1 MASPLTAIL
10 KAIKRISPNPNPRTA
25 EQAMGRAELL
35 SQHTPL
41 DRYSPALV
49 ARSALLHPAAY
60 RGFTTGLVPTRAP
73 FATTLMRPSEFLS
86 RTPPLD
92 TEGDARI
99 LEQLI
104 PSIRDQ
110 KLRDA
115 PVLWIDEYPEGLQAA
130 YEGRHRMRS
139 LQELYGDEPVPVNL
153 IRGDRYSVGPSEW
166 FKGEMERRYL
176 GTSSL
181 SPLELMRQRIHFGES
196 PVELSPLW
204 MSD

>member
-10 KAIKRISPNPNPRTA
+10 KAVKKLSPDPRTA
-25 EQAMGRAELL
+25 EQAMERAELL

-49 ARSALLHPAAY
+49 ARSALLHPAAQ
-60 RGFTTGLVPTRAP
+60 RGFSEGLVPTREP
-73 FATTLMRPSEFLS
+73 FATTLMRPSEFLG

-92 TEGDARI
+92 TERDARI

-104 PSIRDQ
+104 PPIRNQ

-115 PVLWIDEYPEGLQAA
+115 PVLWIDEYPEGLQAG

-153 IRGDRYSVGPSEW
+153 IRGDRYSVEPSEW
-166 FKGEMERRYL
+166 FKGEMERRYIEP
-176 GTSSL
+176 SSL
-181 SPLELMRQRIHFGES
+181 SPLELMRQRIYFGES

-204 MSD
+204 MRD

>member
-10 KAIKRISPNPNPRTA
+10 KALKKLNLDPQEVDRS
-25 EQAMGRAELL
+25 MGRAELL
-35 SQHTPL
+35 AEQTPL
-41 DRYSPALV
+41 ERYSPSLV
-49 ARSALLHPAAY
+49 ARSTSLSPAAQ
-60 RGFTTGLVPTRAP
+60 RGFSEGLVPTRAP
-73 FATTLMRPSEFLS
+73 FATTLMRPSEFLE
-86 RTPPLD
+86 RTPPLSTSHD
-92 TEGDARI
+92 QRI

-115 PVLWIDEYPEGLQAA
+115 PVLWINEYPEGLQAG

-153 IRGDRYSVGPSEW
+153 IRGDRYSVEPSEW
-166 FKGEMERRYL
+166 FKGEMKRRYIEP
-176 GTSSL
+176 SSL
-181 SPLELMRQRIHFGES
+181 SPLELMRQRIYFGES

-204 MSD
+204 MRD

>member
-10 KAIKRISPNPNPRTA
+10 KAVKKLSPDPRTA
-25 EQAMGRAELL
+25 EQAMERAELL

-41 DRYSPALV
+41 DRYSPSLV
-49 ARSALLHPAAY
+49 ARSALLHPAAQ
-60 RGFTTGLVPTRAP
+60 RGFSEGLVPTREP

-92 TEGDARI
+92 TERDARI

-115 PVLWIDEYPEGLQAA
+115 PVLWIDEYPEGLQAG

-139 LQELYGDEPVPVNL
+139 LQELYGDEPVPINL
-153 IRGDRYSVGPSEW
+153 IQGDRYDLKPSQW
-166 FKGEMERRYL
+166 YPGEMERIYQDRL
-176 GTSSL
+176 SS
-181 SPLELMRQRIHFGES
+181 SPLELLRREIQFGGR

-204 MSD
+204 MRD